1 MSKVKKVA
9 LVGTAAPSRHMAPVD
24 DQNWDIWGCSL
35 GNSGEKGRNV
45 LKRVTIWFELHA
57 LADMLGAEN
66 RDWSLPYYRWLS
78 EQSFPILMQE
88 KNTLVPKAG
97 VYPIELMIRKFGKH
111 WFTSTFAY
119 MMAYAIHLQY
129 NEIAIFGADMADD
142 GEFYSGQR
150 DAITRWCEIATEC
163 GIKVIIPWE
172 SSLGKHRPLYGYDE
186 ATPFGRRLS
195 VIKHFT
201 QKQRDEYVE
210 KRNKLE
216 HDIVFLDGALAQLK
230 YLQRIWTDGSDSIQ
244 YLNIP
249 DESVVV
255 PLKVDGH
262 E

>member
-1 MSKVKKVA
+1 MED
-9 LVGTAAPSRHMAPVD
+9 PS
-24 DQNWDIWGCSL
+24 WDIWGCSL
-35 GNSGEKGRNV
+35 GNSGEKGKNV
-45 LKRVTIWFELHA
+45 LKRVTAWFELHA

-66 RDWSLPYYRWLS
+66 REWSLPYYRWLS
-78 EQSFPILMQE
+78 EQQYTIYMQE
-88 KNTLVPKAG
+88 KNDLVPQAL
-97 VYPIELMIRKFGKH
+97 VYPIHLMLKKFGKN

-150 DAITRWCEIATEC
+150 DAITRWCEIATDHS
-163 GIKVIIPWE
+163 IKVIIPWE

-186 ATPFGRRLS
+186 ATPLGRRLS
-195 VIKHFT
+195 VIRHIT

-216 HDIVFLDGALAQLK
+216 HDIVFLDGALSQMK
-230 YLQRIWTDGSDSIQ
+230 YIMRIWTDGEDALK

-249 DESVVV
+249 DDTAVV
-255 PLKVDGH
+255 PLRTKND